1 MMMADAAAEHLMKDI
16 KMSLHTVVSRLLQQ
30 KYITKKGKKEKT
42 KNGLQYEVV
51 FFKSNTAELWFKPKD

>member
-30 KYITKKGKKEKT
+30 KYGISQKKERK
-42 KNGLQYEVV
+42 KKRSMVSSM
-51 FFKSNTAELWFKPKD
+51 K